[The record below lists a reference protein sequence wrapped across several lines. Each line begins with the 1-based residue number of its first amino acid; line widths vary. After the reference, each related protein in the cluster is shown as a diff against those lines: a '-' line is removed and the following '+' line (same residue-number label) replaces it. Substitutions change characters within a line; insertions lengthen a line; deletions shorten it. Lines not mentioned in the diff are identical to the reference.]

1 MKIRIDSYKN
11 IHDLTIPVVNNKLIL
26 LGANG
31 VGKTNTLDAVFFNK
45 CAFEDAPYEYDRRFL
60 LSMNV
65 LENADEYYPNSRL
78 MHELFPNITMEN
90 AQEVM
95 MNFLEKVYLRLERPA
110 LRKLVRDALETLK
123 YAIEAKRFDP
133 SPLAITRLVILN
145 KIYDNAVRNNT
156 HHIILVDTPELYAH
170 PLLMDEIVSLL
181 LALQQ
186 AGCLIIVSTHSEHVV
201 SRFFTRFEE
210 IVKLEKTA
218 EGQMIANII
227 NMQVIMERIREFYDQ
242 DEYLKHN
249 FSRSSHM
256 DEGLVK
262 LLDNDLESYL
272 ITAFR
277 DHIINIFFSQ
287 SMILGEGAS
296 EDVLFDY
303 IENIINPTWVNEY
316 QVGFINC
323 MGKSTMPLYFIFLN
337 SINVRTFV
345 MYDLD
350 NEQNPVHAAY
360 HRCFDEYHFKHRHLF
375 ASYYLA
381 PDLERYLNFNN
392 GERIE
397 SIIKPVN
404 IFNYTFLR
412 EKENPQ
418 VRKLI
423 DIMEENI
430 RKMIE
435 AE

>member
-31 VGKTNTLDAVFFNK
+31 VGKTNTLEAVFFGK
-45 CAFEDAPYEYDRRFL
+45 AVLEDAPYEYDRRYM
-60 LSMNV
+60 LSMNI
-65 LENADEYYPNSRL
+65 LDNADEYYPNSRL
-78 MHELFPNITMEN
+78 IRELFPNITMEN

-95 MNFLEKVYLRLERPA
+95 LDFLERVYLRLDRPL

-123 YAIEAKRFDP
+123 YAIDIKHFDP

-145 KIYDNAVRNNT
+145 KIYERVTRNNK
-156 HHIILVDTPELYAH
+156 HYIILVDTPEIYAH
-170 PLLMDEIVSLL
+170 PLLTDEIVSVL

-186 AGCLIIVSTHSEHVV
+186 AGCLVMVSTHSEYVV

-218 EGQMIANII
+218 EGIIHANTV
-227 NMQVIMERIREFYDQ
+227 NMQLIMQRIREFYDQ

-249 FSRSSHM
+249 FSRSSHF

-287 SMILGEGAS
+287 TMVLGEGAS

-303 IENIINPTWVNEY
+303 IENVINPAWVSEY

-337 SINVRTFV
+337 GIGVRTFV
-345 MYDLD
+345 LYDLD
-350 NEQNPVHAAY
+350 NEQNPVHASY
-360 HRCFDEYHFKHRHLF
+360 HKCFDDYHFRHKHLF
-375 ASYYLA
+375 SSYYLA
-381 PDLERYLNFNN
+381 PDLEGYLNFSN

-404 IFNYTFLR
+404 IFNFTFLR

-418 VRKLI
+418 VGKLI

-430 RKMIE
+430 RRMIE